1 MVSSPRLL
9 SFRVMNELH
18 APPLGPDPSS
28 DGGTLGNF
36 YLIICMVTKMRWN
49 FKGNDMKTRQMGK

>member
-9 SFRVMNELH
+9 SFRVMNKLH

-28 DGGTLGNF
+28 DDGTLGDF
-36 YLIICMVTKMRWN
+36 YMITCMVTKMKRI
-49 FKGNDMKTRQMGK
+49 FKGDGMKARQMGK